1 MSEQMREIY
10 LDYAAATPVSD
21 SVMHEM
27 MPYFTERFYNPSAPY
42 ACARSVKTDLDNAR
56 KRVASVLGTRPANI
70 TFTAGATEANNLAL
84 ASSEGRILVSAIEHD
99 SIMAPARQR
108 NYSVLAVDKC
118 GHVSVDEV
126 KRRLD
131 DTVELVSIA
140 LANGEIGTIQPLR
153 KISKLVQEERMRRL
167 TAGSR
172 IPLFF
177 HTDASQAAGAVSV
190 RPASLGVDLM
200 TLSASK
206 IYGPKQVGL
215 LWHADG
221 VSLHPLIAGGG
232 QELGLRS
239 GTENVAGIMGFARA
253 LEEAEKLRGFEVRRL
268 RMLSLRLRK
277 ALESEISDILFS
289 GPTNVEHR
297 LPGLVHVS
305 IKGVEARRLVIALES
320 CHVSVGTGSAC
331 AASKMKVSE
340 TLRAIGLDREWAT
353 GSLRISMGRDTT
365 NEDVD
370 TAAALIIQCVADER
384 ARLSSR
390 GGRNG

>member
-1 MSEQMREIY
+1 MSEETRVIY

-21 SVMHEM
+21 SVMQEM

-42 ACARSVKTDLDNAR
+42 ECARSVKTDVDNAR
-56 KRVASVLGTRPANI
+56 KRVATVLGTRPANI

-84 ASSEGRILVSAIEHD
+84 TSSEGRVLVSAIEHD
-99 SIMAPARQR
+99 SIMAPARHR
-108 NYSVLAVDKC
+108 DHVVLGVDKA

-126 KRRLD
+126 KRHLD
-131 DTVELVSIA
+131 GSVELVSIA

-153 KISKLVQEERMRRL
+153 KISQIIKEERMRRL
-167 TAGSR
+167 SEGSW

-190 RPASLGVDLM
+190 RPSSLGVDLM

-221 VSLHPLIAGGG
+221 VTLHPLIAGGG
-232 QELGLRS
+232 QEMGLRS

-253 LEEAEKLRGFEVRRL
+253 LEEAEKLRSFEVRRL
-268 RMLSLRLRK
+268 RMLSKRLRK

-289 GPTNVEHR
+289 GPTNPEHR

-305 IKGVEARRLVIALES
+305 IKGVEARRLVVALGRN
-320 CHVSVGTGSAC
+320 HVSVGTGSAC
-331 AASKMKVSE
+331 AASKMQVSE
-340 TLRAIGLDREWAT
+340 TLRAIGLDKEWAK
-353 GSLRISMGRDTT
+353 GSLRISMGRGTT

-370 TAAALIIQCVADER
+370 AAAALIAQCVANER
-384 ARLSSR
+384 MRLSSKR
-390 GGRNG
+390 RS